1 MTLRDLDEAGKDVRA
16 WCFECARGERVDT
29 MIWAKFA
36 ERHWPMELDAAA
48 RQFRCSRCSSSEHV
62 GLFPAT
68 RPEYPPMTANDFAAA
83 LFFGAKAAAKTG
95 KRDTVHDRATAIIEA
110 GWAQRNAPKRAMPP
124 APVLRLV
131 WSKPDV

>member
-29 MIWAKFA
+29 MIWTKFA
-36 ERHWPMELDAAA
+36 ERNWPMGLVTAA
-48 RQFRCSRCSSSEHV
+48 RQFRCSGCSSSEHV

-83 LFFGAKAAAKTG
+83 LFFGAKAASKTG
-95 KRDTVHDRATAIIEA
+95 KRDLVSDRAIAIIEA
-110 GWAQRNAPKRAMPP
+110 GMARRNAPKRVRPP

-131 WSKPDV
+131 WSKPGV